1 MDHYKISVVWVAL
14 HFNAVVLGVDK
25 HDSVVSL
32 CMIHVDFNRTIVCNQ
47 SLSRLVTFLIENSK
61 IVPNNRII
69 GLQGLSFDDC
79 VKRTSII
86 ALLVKQDGL
95 RDQVD
100 LLGGRLLDGKV
111 IIFEGFMKFVEAVV
125 ASCFDIERVSIIFLS
140 LLSL

>member
-1 MDHYKISVVWVAL
+1 MDHYEISVVGVAL
-14 HFNAVVLGVDK
+14 HLCAVVLGVDK

-32 CMIHVDFNRTIVCNQ
+32 RMIHVDFNCTIVCNQ

-61 IVPNNRII
+61 IIPNNRII
-69 GLQGLSFDDC
+69 GLKGLSFNDRI
-79 VKRTSII
+79 KRPSVV

-100 LLGGRLLDGKV
+100 LLRGRLLDGEV
-111 IIFEGFMKFVEAVV
+111 IIFEGFMKFVEAVI
-125 ASCFDIERVSIIFLS
+125 ASCFDVERVGIIFLS